1 MTDEVTET
9 AEIDKRGPL
18 ERMSWEYEQLADA
31 LKFVR
36 NAEGREISARVALVT
51 LSKGDGLGTANDVP
65 YAADNMFRGMI
76 QGDIAQH
83 LATLEKRILAQM
95 GSVRREIVR
104 LMEKEE
110 GEKR

>member
-1 MTDEVTET
+1 MVEAVV
-9 AEIDKRGPL
+9 DKRGPI
-18 ERMSWEYEQLADA
+18 ERMSSEYDDLSAA

-51 LSKGDGLGTANDVP
+51 LSKKDSSGRNDDVP
-65 YAADNMFRGMI
+65 YEADNMFRDMI
-76 QGDIAQH
+76 QGDIDQH

-95 GSVRREIVR
+95 GAVRREIVR